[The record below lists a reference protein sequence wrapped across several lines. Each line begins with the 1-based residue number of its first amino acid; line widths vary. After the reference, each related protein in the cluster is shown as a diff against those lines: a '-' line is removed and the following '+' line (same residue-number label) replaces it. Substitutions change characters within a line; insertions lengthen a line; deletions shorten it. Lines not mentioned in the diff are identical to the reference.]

1 MLLPVNLLLFE
12 LKCISKET
20 QTLVIER
27 LYEEKHSFPEALK
40 ERYHQKIIDKK
51 LPQPPPNPKKKNSR
65 VCWFSLSYPL
75 ECFNYQNDHLIIVHQ
90 FFPNRKSYIIIYL
103 GSIYCCINS
112 NLVYL

>member
-51 LPQPPPNPKKKNSR
+51 LPQPPPNPKKKI
-65 VCWFSLSYPL
+65 P
-75 ECFNYQNDHLIIVHQ
+75 ECVGFLYLTLWNVSII
-90 FFPNRKSYIIIYL
+90 KMIIL
-103 GSIYCCINS
+103 
-112 NLVYL
+112 